1 MKCLTLGFR
10 QGRYIVLNLI
20 KLDAMPELVLLS
32 PQNRFVK
39 DILKLKIQPEPWMHL
54 GIIEWDNGNRGY
66 ALWIWDSRQVIEEGY
81 LSEKQN
87 DRIGLYI
94 TDHFLTNEIK
104 TIDNFLP
111 LSGGGNISKAISE
124 YFDRQYD
131 NLITGI
137 EAYLN
142 LSYEEA
148 IYKLSDKSNKSKLV
162 TRIKEVLRTI
172 STYGQRCINIDNF
185 KDGIKIRC
193 NGGHDVA
200 AMVNN
205 KLIKAGLKTN
215 LPNNSRFIMVYFK

>member
-1 MKCLTLGFR
+1 
-10 QGRYIVLNLI
+10 
-20 KLDAMPELVLLS
+20 MPELILLS

-39 DILKLKIQPEPWMHL
+39 DILKLKIQPKPWMHL
-54 GIIEWDNGNRGY
+54 GIIKWNNGNRGY
-66 ALWIWDSRQVIEEGY
+66 AIWIWDSRQVIEEGY
-81 LSEKQN
+81 LSEEQK
-87 DRIGLYI
+87 DRIDLYI

-104 TIDNFLP
+104 TNDNFLP
-111 LSGGGNISKAISE
+111 LSGGGTISKAISE
-124 YFDRQYD
+124 YFDRHYD

-148 IYKLSDKSNKSKLV
+148 LHELSEKPDKTKLV
-162 TRIKEVLRTI
+162 ARIKEVLGTI
-172 STYGQRCINIDNF
+172 STYGQRCIDIDNF

-200 AMVNN
+200 TMVNS

-215 LPNNSRFIMVYFK
+215 LPSNSRFITVYFK

>member
-81 LSEKQN
+81 LSEEQN

-172 STYGQRCINIDNF
+172 STYGQRCIDIDNF

-215 LPNNSRFIMVYFK
+215 LPNNSRFITVYFK